1 MRFSGEAEN
10 SQHDPKRLFHSRL
23 RAQGNL
29 TQPGPMAIEKSKIIT
44 VRFEPDDEAWILRKA
59 EAAGLKKSTYIR
71 EVALGNVPQDEDD
84 FSKYD
89 NTEALQN
96 LQKELLKI
104 GNNVNQMARV
114 ANSVGAVNGERLKEI
129 KEGLRKVNSQI
140 MDELL

>member
-1 MRFSGEAEN
+1 
-10 SQHDPKRLFHSRL
+10 
-23 RAQGNL
+23 
-29 TQPGPMAIEKSKIIT
+29 MAIEKKKRIT
-44 VRFEPDDEAWILRKA
+44 VRFEPEDEAWILRKA

-71 EVALGNVPQDEDD
+71 EVALGNVPQDEAD

-129 KEGLRKVNSQI
+129 KEELRKVNSQI